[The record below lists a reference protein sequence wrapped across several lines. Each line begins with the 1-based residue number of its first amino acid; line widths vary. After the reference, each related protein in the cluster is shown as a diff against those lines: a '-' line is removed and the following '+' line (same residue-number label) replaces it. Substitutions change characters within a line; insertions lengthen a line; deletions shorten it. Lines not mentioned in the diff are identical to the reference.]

1 MSFDARKSDL
11 VLLSHAAAMQAF
23 AEGADPRVGAAL
35 LWAAARL
42 ARAEVPTSAAAQ
54 TPAQGGQQDPV
65 ADPKPNRSSVP
76 GGGFFPDLGN
86 LHAQYSRAARWS
98 QARGQGREG
107 SAAVRRAGPPG
118 G

>member
-11 VLLSHAAAMQAF
+11 VLLSHIAAMQAF
-23 AEGADPRVGAAL
+23 AEGADPQVGAAL

-42 ARAEVPTSAAAQ
+42 ARAEVPTSAGAQ
-54 TPAQGGQQDPV
+54 TLAQGGQQDPV
-65 ADPKPNRSSVP
+65 AGAPASSVP
-76 GGGFFPDLGN
+76 GGGFFPDQGN